1 MLTTLPKLNKI
12 LEIAES
18 YNGIY
23 EGSEAH
29 HHLVDFYNT
38 LSPLP
43 RGYHLKYSDSWC
55 AAYVSVVMRRSGIL
69 EFPYECGV
77 FELYKKLIK
86 KGCVVQGRFP
96 MPGEILFFKS
106 SHVGIVNGWIQNN
119 FTVST
124 IEGNT
129 SDMCAHRRHNLLHK
143 NILGWASPYRY
154 NVNEIQKQLDGNV
167 WGDSETASK
176 LLYINGY

>member
-18 YNGIY
+18 YNGVK
-23 EGSEAH
+23 EGSRAH
-29 HHLVDFYNT
+29 LHLVDFYNT

-43 RGYHLKYSDSWC
+43 RGYSLLYTDSWC
-55 AAYVSVVMRRSGIL
+55 AAYVSVVMQRAGIKD
-69 EFPYECGV
+69 FPFECGV
-77 FELYKKLIK
+77 FEMYKKLMEK
-86 KGCVVQGRFP
+86 RCVIQGRFP

-106 SHVGIVNGWIQNN
+106 SHVGIVNGWVQND

-129 SDMCAHRRHNLLHK
+129 ADMCAHRRHNLLDK
-143 NILGWASPYRY
+143 NILGWTSPYRY
-154 NVNEIQKQLDGNV
+154 SADEIQKQLAGNV
-167 WGDSETASK
+167 WGDNDTASK